1 MILSKR
7 VTALAESA
15 TLAVSSK
22 AAAMKKQGI
31 DVISFGAGE
40 PDFDTPANVKDAAKK
55 ALDEGK
61 TKYATPAS
69 GILAAKEGVCA
80 KFKRENGLTYE
91 PSQVLITVGGKEA
104 LYLAFSAL
112 INEGD
117 EVILPA
123 PYWVSYPEQIK
134 LNGGVPVILSGAEA
148 NSFKLRPDEIAAA
161 ITPKTKVLVLNY
173 PSNPGGFC
181 YSPEE
186 VRAIADVVVK
196 HDLVVFSDEMYDRLL
211 YGDQKFLSFA
221 AARPEAYGKTVTFNA
236 GSKTYSMTGWR
247 VGYAAGPKEII
258 GAMAKLQSQTTSG
271 PATFNQWGLA
281 EALQGDQSSVEKM
294 RQEFEKRAQYMHQ
307 RLNELPGVRCAQP
320 TGAFYAFP
328 NVSGTFKKLG
338 VKGSLEFS
346 SKVLE
351 QAKVALVPGIAF
363 GSDEHVRLSFATG
376 MEQIK
381 KGIDRLA
388 EFLSQG

>member
-1 MILSKR
+1 MRLSRR

-31 DVISFGAGE
+31 DVVSFGAGE
-40 PDFDTPANVKDAAKK
+40 PDFDTPANVKEAAKK

-69 GILAAKEGVCA
+69 GILPAKEAVCA
-80 KFKRENGLTYE
+80 KFRRDNNLTYD
-91 PSQVLITVGGKEA
+91 PSQVIITVGGKEA

-112 INEGD
+112 IDEGD
-117 EVILPA
+117 EVLLPA

-134 LNGGVPVILSGAEA
+134 LNGGRPVILPGAEA
-148 NSFKLRPDEIAAA
+148 NSFKLRPAEIEAA
-161 ITPKTKVLVLNY
+161 ITPKTRVLVLNY

-181 YSPEE
+181 YTPEE
-186 VRAIADVVVK
+186 VRAIADVVAK
-196 HDLVVFSDEMYDRLL
+196 HDLIVFSDEMYDRLL
-211 YGDQKFLSFA
+211 YGNQKFLSFA
-221 AARPEAYGKTVTFNA
+221 ATRPEAYAKTVTFNA

-258 GAMAKLQSQTTSG
+258 SAMAKLQSQTTSG
-271 PATFNQWGLA
+271 PATFNEWALA
-281 EALQGDQSSVEKM
+281 AALQGDQSSVETM
-294 RQEFEKRAQYMHQ
+294 RQEFERRAEYMYK
-307 RLNELPGVRCAQP
+307 RLNELPGVRCVRP

-328 NVSGTFKKLG
+328 NVSATYRRLG
-338 VKGSLEFS
+338 VQGSLEFS
-346 SKVLE
+346 SKVLDE
-351 QAKVALVPGIAF
+351 AKVALVPGIAF
-363 GSDEHVRLSFATG
+363 GSDEHVRLSFATS

-381 KGIDRLA
+381 KGLDRLA
-388 EFLSQG
+388 AFLVS